1 MSEGKTHLFDVGL
14 LAIIALGVMV
24 LAAMSIWNNNAGE
37 ASAWTAVL
45 MAIINAIKER
55 WQQHTIDR
63 QSAALHASK
72 PEPRTA
78 ALESVREE
86 S

>member
-1 MSEGKTHLFDVGL
+1 MSDQTSHKLDVGL
-14 LAIIALGVMV
+14 LAVIAIGVMI
-24 LAAMSIWNNNAGE
+24 LAALAIRNNSAGE

-55 WQQHTIDR
+55 WQQRTIDR

-72 PEPRTA
+72 PDGKVE
-78 ALESVREE
+78 
-86 S
+86 

>member
-1 MSEGKTHLFDVGL
+1 MSDALTHRIDVGL
-14 LAIIALGVMV
+14 LALIAMGVMV
-24 LAAMSIWNNNAGE
+24 LAALSIHNNNAGE

-72 PEPRTA
+72 PDPQVA
-78 ALESVREE
+78 ALEGVRQEP
-86 S
+86 